1 MLGSSS
7 ESERVTRAAG
17 ARIAIGALL
26 LLAPGLGRRVFGI
39 PDNQDNGSLRLL
51 ARLFGVRNV
60 VLGTWAL
67 MARDQEAEQR
77 RVCYQLNA
85 VVDGV
90 DVVALAVAGITG
102 EGLVQAAIMGSVLGT
117 SELLAWVDLL
127 GNLGPTETQGSV
139 SLV

>member
-102 EGLVQAAIMGSVLGT
+102 EGLVQAAIMGGLLGT

-127 GNLGPTETQGSV
+127 GDLGLTETQGSV